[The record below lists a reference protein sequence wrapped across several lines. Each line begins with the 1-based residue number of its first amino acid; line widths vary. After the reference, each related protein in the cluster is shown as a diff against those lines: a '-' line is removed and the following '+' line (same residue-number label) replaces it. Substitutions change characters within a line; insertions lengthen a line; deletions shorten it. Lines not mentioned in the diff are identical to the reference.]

1 MSLLDSSIRIIAET
15 PERQRRVPHMAYSSL
30 LRSFNNIPML
40 SSSKLIIESV
50 GTDEQEVFDS
60 LEGFVEDSWV
70 VVVYMAKRD
79 SLRRE
84 FRGRG
89 GVG

>member
-40 SSSKLIIESV
+40 SSSKLIIEGV

-60 LEGFVEDSWV
+60 LEGFVEGSSI
-70 VVVYMAKRD
+70 VVVYMAEGD
-79 SLRRE
+79 VMRRE
-84 FRGRG
+84 LRCRG